1 MSSQPGKAPNRAP
14 ERRLRRFPRF
24 RAEFPVSIVLFS
36 GDNHNQ
42 LDGHCRDL
50 SQGGIGVLIASDLTI
65 GEVASL
71 TFSLPDLPEPWKVR
85 AVIRCR
91 RGYQYGFEF
100 LSLETSQSQALAASI
115 SALDRTDSDFEKKSP
130 ADAKSQVT

>member
-14 ERRLRRFPRF
+14 ERRLRRYPRF
-24 RAEFPVSIVLFS
+24 RAEFPVSVVLFS

-50 SQGGIGVLIASDLTI
+50 SHGGIGVLIASDLTV

-71 TFSLPDLPEPWKVR
+71 TFSLPNLPEPWKVR

-100 LSLETSQSQALAASI
+100 LSLETSQNQALAAYI
-115 SALDRTDSDFEKKSP
+115 NALERSDTDFEKKCP
-130 ADAKSQVT
+130 ADTGNQVT

>member
-24 RAEFPVSIVLFS
+24 RAEFPVSVILFS
-36 GDNHNQ
+36 GNNHHQ

-50 SQGGIGVLIASDLTI
+50 SLGGIGVLIASDLTV

-71 TFSLPDLPEPWKVR
+71 TFSLPNLPEPWKVR

-100 LSLETSQSQALAASI
+100 LSLDPPQNRALAAYI
-115 SALDRTDSDFEKKSP
+115 SALERSDSDFEKKSP
-130 ADAKSQVT
+130 ADTKSQVT

>member
-1 MSSQPGKAPNRAP
+1 MSPQPGKAPNRAP
-14 ERRLRRFPRF
+14 ERRLRRYPRF
-24 RAEFPVSIVLFS
+24 RAEFPVSVVLFS

-50 SQGGIGVLIASDLTI
+50 SQGGIGVLIASDLTV

-71 TFSLPDLPEPWKVR
+71 TFSLPNIPEPWKVR

-100 LSLETSQSQALAASI
+100 LSLEPPRHQTLAAYINTLERS
-115 SALDRTDSDFEKKSP
+115 DSDFEKKSR
-130 ADAKSQVT
+130 ADNKNKVT

>member
-14 ERRLRRFPRF
+14 QRRLRRYPRF
-24 RAEFPVSIVLFS
+24 RAEFPVGVVLFS
-36 GDNHNQ
+36 GNEHEQ

-50 SQGGIGVLIASDLTI
+50 SQGGIGVLIAADLTV

-71 TFSLPDLPEPWKVR
+71 TFSLPNLPEPWKIR

-100 LSLETSQSQALAASI
+100 LSLASLQSHALADHI
-115 SALDRTDSDFEKKSP
+115 RTLERSDSEFDKKFR
-130 ADAKSQVT
+130 ADLTTK